1 MDGRTDLRSSTRGG
15 VLVIA
20 VTTFMFG
27 LAMWCVYSDQWLTA
41 AVFGFLT
48 FISFSFWNKGN

>member
-1 MDGRTDLRSSTRGG
+1 M
-15 VLVIA
+15 IA